1 MSEVTFTKSFLSA
14 LDSRPI
20 KLRADHIFDPEQV
33 GLRVPYTLPR
43 LQPPHPEMP
52 KKVQQTQAPGSS
64 KSITVKVKSSRNP
77 ELEFPLPN
85 VPISTTS
92 VQDLRDAVKQRITDA
107 AGNPVALEKIKI
119 LYRRKPVS
127 GTGKTLAEILADEPE
142 MLVGGKEIEF
152 GVMVLGGAKA
162 IDVAEALPV
171 TTTDEEVVRESQTS
185 SPKAA
190 VGPNGPEV
198 VKTEEFWNDLQGFL
212 EQRLKD
218 EQEAKR
224 LRVLFKEAWSS
235 SL

>member
-1 MSEVTFTKSFLSA
+1 MSEVTFTKSFLST

-20 KLRADHIFDPEQV
+20 KLRADHVFDPEQV

-43 LQPPHPEMP
+43 LQAPHPEMP

-92 VQDLRDAVKQRITDA
+92 VQDLRDAVKQRITDS

-127 GTGKTLAEILADEPE
+127 GTGKTLAEILADEPD

-162 IDVAEALPV
+162 IDIAEAQPV
-171 TTTDEEVVRESQTS
+171 TATATGSEVRETS
-185 SPKAA
+185 PPKAA
-190 VGPNGPEV
+190 VGPNGAEV
-198 VKTEEFWNDLQGFL
+198 VRTEEFWNDLQGFL
-212 EQRLKD
+212 EQRVKD
-218 EQEAKR
+218 GQEAKR
-224 LRVLFKEAWSS
+224 LAVLFKEAWTSNQ
-235 SL
+235 